1 MKAAF
6 IEMTG
11 APDVIQF
18 GDRPEP
24 RPATQQLLIRVGA
37 VAVNPI
43 DTYIRSG
50 LIKLPAPF
58 PYVIGCD
65 FAGTVE
71 SLGSDVSRFN
81 VGDRVW
87 GSNQGLMG
95 RQGTFAELIVVDE
108 QWAYPIPKFIT
119 EETAAAVSLVGITA
133 HLGLVGRADL
143 KRGETIFVNGGAGG
157 VGSMVVQIAKAIGA
171 RVIATA
177 GSDERVAKCL
187 SFGADVAINYQSQNL
202 SEEIRKCAPDGINVY
217 WETRRD
223 ADFDFAVPLLAQ
235 GGRMILM
242 AGRDARPVF
251 PAGPFYVKD
260 CALHGFAMFNS
271 PPHAQR
277 QAAEDI
283 NRLLSEGKI
292 RANIDRV
299 LLLSDAAEAHRLQ
312 EENTLGKAGTLAG
325 KIVLRS

>member
-1 MKAAF
+1 MKAAY
-6 IEMTG
+6 IEKTG
-11 APDVIQF
+11 GPDVIQF
-18 GDRPEP
+18 GDRPDPVIGASEI
-24 RPATQQLLIRVGA
+24 LIRVSA

-71 SLGSDVSRFN
+71 SVGSSATRFK

-95 RQGTFAELIVVDE
+95 RQGTFAERIVVDE
-108 QWAYPIPKFIT
+108 QWAYPIPEFIT
-119 EETAAAVSLVGITA
+119 DDAAAAVSLVGITA

-143 KRGETIFVNGGAGG
+143 KRGETVLVNGGAGG

-177 GSDERVAKCL
+177 GSDERAAKCL
-187 SFGADVAINYQSQNL
+187 SFGADVALNYRAQNL
-202 SEEIRKCAPDGINVY
+202 ADEIRKNAPDGINVY

-223 ADFDFAVPLLAQ
+223 ADFDFAVPLLAHA
-235 GGRMILM
+235 GRMILM

-260 CALHGFAMFNS
+260 CTLHGFAMFNAA
-271 PPHAQR
+271 PQIQR

-283 NRLLSEGKI
+283 NRWLSEGNI

-299 LLLSDAAEAHRLQ
+299 LMLSDAADAHRLQ
-312 EENTLGKAGTLAG
+312 EENTLGKAGTLTG
-325 KIVLRS
+325 KIILRP